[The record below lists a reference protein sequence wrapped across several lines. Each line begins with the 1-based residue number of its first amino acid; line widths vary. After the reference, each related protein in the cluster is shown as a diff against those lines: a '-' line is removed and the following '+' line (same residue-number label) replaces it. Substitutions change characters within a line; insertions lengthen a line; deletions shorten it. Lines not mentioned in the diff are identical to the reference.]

1 MDPYLSL
8 DHIGF
13 SVSSLDKSI
22 EFYSKLLNKEPLMRR
37 LYKEEYVG
45 VVVGYENV
53 VMDCGFF
60 TLPNNTILELIEYY
74 EPYKGTV
81 DMESY
86 NVGNA
91 HLCLIVD
98 DMEREIE
105 RVKGFVNMITDG
117 IGVSTNGPYKGAKV
131 IYFRD
136 PDGISI
142 EVVEYPEGKAPEKL
156 NS

>member
-13 SVSSLDKSI
+13 GVSSLDKSI
-22 EFYSKLLNKEPLMRR
+22 EFYSKLLNREPLMRR

-45 VVVGYENV
+45 TVVGYENV
-53 VMDCGFF
+53 KMDCAFF

-98 DMEREIE
+98 NMEREIA
-105 RVKGFVNMITDG
+105 RVKDFVLMITDG
-117 IGVSTNGPYKGAKV
+117 IAISTNGPYKGSKV
-131 IYFRD
+131 VYFRD

-142 EVVEYPEGKAPEKL
+142 EVVEYPEGKSPEKL
-156 NS
+156 RN

>member
-13 SVSSLDKSI
+13 SVSSLDKSL

-136 PDGISI
+136 PDGNQIQIIYPPPISDR
-142 EVVEYPEGKAPEKL
+142 
-156 NS
+156 S

>member
-13 SVSSLDKSI
+13 GVSSLDKSI
-22 EFYSKLLNKEPLMRR
+22 EFYSKLLNREPLMRR

-45 VVVGYENV
+45 TVVGYENV
-53 VMDCGFF
+53 KMDCAFF

-98 DMEREIE
+98 NMEREIA
-105 RVKGFVNMITDG
+105 RVKDFVLMITDG
-117 IGVSTNGPYKGAKV
+117 IAISTNGPYKGSKV
-131 IYFRD
+131 VYFRD

-142 EVVEYPEGKAPEKL
+142 EVVEYPEGKSPEKL
-156 NS
+156 ST

>member
-13 SVSSLDKSI
+13 GVSSLDKSI
-22 EFYSKLLNKEPLMRR
+22 EFYSKLLNREPLMRR

-45 VVVGYENV
+45 TVVGYENV
-53 VMDCGFF
+53 IMDCAFF

-98 DMEREIE
+98 NMEREIE
-105 RVKGFVNMITDG
+105 RVKDFVLMITDG
-117 IGVSTNGPYKGAKV
+117 IGISTGGPYKGSKV

-142 EVVEYPEGKAPEKL
+142 EVVEYPEGKSPEKL
-156 NS
+156 ST